1 MKIVDFK
8 LYEPYLLDYLH
19 GFCLRYRHAHFL
31 ALVQKGLLSGTATKE
46 QIEQAM
52 DRLSASVGS
61 HIACLESQPMAPIEH
76 PAVQAL
82 LESQPHDLPAKR
94 KKPYSPEGLTLCV
107 TPLPIRS
114 IKLGP
119 LPSRSSAIPATTGK
133 GPQRDCF
140 PLMPSCKACN
150 N

>member
-19 GFCLRYRHAHFL
+19 GFSLRYRHAHFL
-31 ALVQKGLLSGTATKE
+31 ALVQKGLLSGTATQE

-61 HIACLESQPMAPIEH
+61 HIACLESQPMPPIEH

-82 LESQPHDLPAKR
+82 LEGQAHALPAKR
-94 KKPYSPEGLTLCV
+94 KKPYSPEGLTLYF
-107 TPLPIRS
+107 TPLADPIHQAWAVTE
-114 IKLGP
+114 P
-119 LPSRSSAIPATTGK
+119 V
-133 GPQRDCF
+133 QRDSSHNRQRATKQAGLGDIGCR
-140 PLMPSCKACN
+140 S
-150 N
+150 